1 MEEKM
6 IKEENT
12 RKRLF
17 IFSVILCFVTI
28 FIYESLT
35 PMLMDDLPYSREVS
49 RAGSFF
55 DLFAQEYNQYMTWI
69 GRSVAHFML
78 RAIMFIDMH
87 TLGGRTFFNIIAAG
101 VFTLL
106 TVLIYL
112 NIDSKIRYNVKNYL
126 LGVLLVWIFG
136 VSFGQTVL
144 WEDGACNYLFTTT
157 IVMAM
162 VTAFR
167 KTYRRSMSGENAT
180 GLKLTLGFFVLGLFA
195 GWCNENTSGGLL
207 LLMIILI
214 CYYKKVFVWTISA
227 VIGTITG
234 FALMLFAPG
243 NRIRMQYMEEKH
255 EGLSAI
261 PIRFLNI
268 TTTLKEEFMLLLIAL
283 VILLIFLW
291 VQGKKFEDM
300 KEMFLFT
307 FIFFATSYCLVLTA
321 TPQER
326 VFFAPGIFLTVAL
339 VQGYANIDPGM
350 PDPESARY
358 VIFKTL
364 KLGIVGAMLVYMVF
378 TYIECG
384 AKLVWIYRV
393 ERERYE
399 YLEEMAAKGEE
410 NVTVPMLYPQF
421 ENKYTAAYE
430 SDVAGDIDDD
440 RYWINELI
448 ANYYGFKTVTGVD
461 PDIWEEN

>member
-1 MEEKM
+1 M

-17 IFSVILCFVTI
+17 IFSVILCFVSI
-28 FIYESLT
+28 YIYEALT
-35 PMLMDDLPYSREVS
+35 PMLMDDLPYSAEVS
-49 RAGSFF
+49 KAGSFF

-78 RAIMFIDMH
+78 RVCMFVDMH
-87 TLGGRTFFNIIAAG
+87 TLGGRTIFNIIAAA
-101 VFTLL
+101 VFTAL
-106 TVLIYL
+106 TVLVCL

-126 LGVLLVWIFG
+126 LGVLLIWLYG

-180 GLKLTLGFFVLGLFA
+180 GLKETFGFFFLGLLS

-207 LLMIILI
+207 LLMLILI
-214 CYYKKVFVWTISA
+214 CYYKKIFVWTISA
-227 VIGTITG
+227 VIGCTTG
-234 FALMLFAPG
+234 LGLMVLAPG
-243 NRIRMQYMEEKH
+243 NKIRMQYMYEKN
-255 EGLSAI
+255 EGLSALAA
-261 PIRFLNI
+261 RFLKV
-268 TTTLKEEFMLLLIAL
+268 TLVIKEEFLVLLIAL
-283 VILLIFLW
+283 AILIVFLW

-300 KEMFLFT
+300 KEMLLFT
-307 FIFFATSYCLVLTA
+307 FIFFATSYCLILTA
-321 TPQER
+321 TPQDR

-339 VQGYANIDPGM
+339 VQGYANIDPGKA
-350 PDPESARY
+350 DPESARY
-358 VIFKTL
+358 VIFKTI
-364 KLGIVGAMLVYMVF
+364 KLGLVAAMLVYMTF

-384 AKLVWIYRV
+384 ANLARIN
-393 ERERYE
+393 REMRSRYE
-399 YLEEMAAKGEE
+399 YLEENAAEGVEDVE
-410 NVTVPMLYPQF
+410 IPMLHPQF
-421 ENKYTAAYE
+421 VNRYTAAYDC
-430 SDVAGDIDDD
+430 DVADDMDGDT
-440 RYWINELI
+440 YWINELL
-448 ANYYGFKTVTGVD
+448 AQYYGFKTVMGVD

>member
-1 MEEKM
+1 M

-17 IFSVILCFVTI
+17 IFSVILCFVTV
-28 FIYESLT
+28 FIYEAFT
-35 PMLMDDLPYSREVS
+35 PMLMDDLPYRAEVGK
-49 RAGSFF
+49 AGSFF

-78 RAIMFIDMH
+78 RVCMYIDMH
-87 TLGGRTFFNIIAAG
+87 TLGGRMFFNIIAAA

-112 NIDSKIRYNVKNYL
+112 NIDSKMRYNVKNYI
-126 LGVLLVWIFG
+126 LGVLLIWIFG
-136 VSFGQTVL
+136 IAFGQTVL

-162 VTAFR
+162 VTMFR
-167 KTYRRSMSGENAT
+167 KTYRRSMSGDNAT
-180 GLKLTLGFFVLGLFA
+180 GLKETLGFFVLGILA

-207 LLMIILI
+207 LLMIILM

-227 VIGTITG
+227 VIGCATG
-234 FALMLFAPG
+234 LGFMVLAPG
-243 NRIRMQYMEEKH
+243 NRIRMQYIEEKH

-268 TTTLKEEFMLLLIAL
+268 TTVLKEEFMVLLIAL
-283 VILLIFLW
+283 VILLVFLW

-300 KEMFLFT
+300 KEMLLFT

-326 VFFAPGIFLTVAL
+326 VFFAPGVFLTVAL
-339 VQGYANIDPGM
+339 VQGYANIDPGKQ
-350 PDPESARY
+350 DPESARY
-358 VIFKTL
+358 VIFKTF
-364 KLGIVGAMLVYMVF
+364 KLGLVAAMLVYMTF

-393 ERERYE
+393 EQNRYA
-399 YLEEMAAKGEE
+399 YLEEKAAEGCEDVE
-410 NVTVPMLYPQF
+410 VPMLYPQF
-421 ENKYTAAYE
+421 NNKYTAAYD
-430 SDVAGDIDDD
+430 SDVAGDVDDD

-461 PDIWEEN
+461 PDIWEEY